1 MTGIPPA
8 RAGVPKIEVT
18 FEIDAN
24 GMLSVSAV
32 DLASGRS
39 ESAKITNQENRL
51 SAQDIER
58 MIADAEKY
66 AQKDE
71 EFRIRVDARSR
82 LEVRSPNPL
91 APKTRTDPRQTQ
103 VNGVR
108 RMVDDYK
115 NLAAEDKKALLKAA
129 DEASAWLGYV
139 SNLKFVLVTDLT

>member
-1 MTGIPPA
+1 MLAYTVPGERAQASANNVLGSFDLTGIPPA

-71 EFRIRVDARSR
+71 EFRARYAAWSE
-82 LEVRSPNPL
+82 LEVRAFPQP
-91 APKTRTDPRQTQ
+91 PKPDIDPPPPTDSSE
-103 VNGVR
+103 R
-108 RMVDDYK
+108 RPKD
-115 NLAAEDKKALLKAA
+115 
-129 DEASAWLGYV
+129 GG
-139 SNLKFVLVTDLT
+139 